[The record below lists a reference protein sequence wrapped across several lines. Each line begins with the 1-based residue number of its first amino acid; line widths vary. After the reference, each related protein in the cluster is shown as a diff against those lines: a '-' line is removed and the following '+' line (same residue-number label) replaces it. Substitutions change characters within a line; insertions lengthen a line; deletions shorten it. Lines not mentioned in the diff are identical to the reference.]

1 MALPISK
8 ITGVGPHTVNVLMEH
23 GYTSVESIANTKI
36 VDLTQVPGF
45 GIARASNIIAAAK
58 TLLASDKSESGTKA
72 KKEKAKKQSKKKKGT
87 KKKDKKAT
95 KKTKKEEKIKTKKKT
110 SSKDKK
116 KKGEKAKKKKKAST
130 KKKK

>member
-45 GIARASNIIAAAK
+45 GIARARNIIAAAK
-58 TLLASDKSESGTKA
+58 TLLEKSESGSKA
-72 KKEKAKKQSKKKKGT
+72 KKAKAKKPSKKKKGT

-110 SSKDKK
+110 SPKDKK
-116 KKGEKAKKKKKAST
+116 KKSEKAKKKKKAST